1 MVAAPPV
8 PAVRGVGQIDVQVDE
23 AVGLVQ
29 RDVPPNAAGA
39 VADVDVLAEP
49 ALTAGI
55 SAPVVLDVVLVAGL
69 QAAEVEQHLRG
80 AAFEVL
86 HVLGDGAVV
95 VVRVEPE
102 GRLARPA
109 RVDVEGLDLVRSRDR
124 GLDVQIRV
132 DANAAGELVD
142 GDVPVHIAGTAVG
155 VPLVL
160 LLALPVAVDVL
171 APLQRVV
178 VTSRQV
184 CQGPVELR
192 RSGADDQVLVLVQVD
207 PCPVE
212 LVLESDVPA
221 IHAVHVRVDVL
232 VAEGV
237 PSRDSAHG
245 LDFDPDVDVAREL
258 VDGHVPV
265 AVFEELVVV
274 HVVGVAAV
282 YVLASAVEVDV
293 VVRAVVQ
300 RAEVPEHRRGAA
312 LERGVVIH

>member
-1 MVAAPPV
+1 M
-8 PAVRGVGQIDVQVDE
+8 
-23 AVGLVQ
+23 
-29 RDVPPNAAGA
+29 NA
-39 VADVDVLAEP
+39 D
-49 ALTAGI
+49 
-55 SAPVVLDVVLVAGL
+55 
-69 QAAEVEQHLRG
+69 
-80 AAFEVL
+80 
-86 HVLGDGAVV
+86 
-95 VVRVEPE
+95 
-102 GRLARPA
+102 
-109 RVDVEGLDLVRSRDR
+109 
-124 GLDVQIRV
+124 
-132 DANAAGELVD
+132 AAGELVD
-142 GDVPVHIAGTAVG
+142 SDVPIHIAGTAVG

-160 LLALPVAVDVL
+160 LLTLPDAVDVL

-221 IHAVHVRVDVL
+221 IHAVRVRVDVL

-237 PSRDSAHG
+237 PSCDIAHG

-265 AVFEELVVV
+265 AVFEEFVVV

-312 LERGVVIH
+312 LERCGVVH